1 MSKTALARFD
11 RPDTNLVTP
20 KSPTHVVV
28 IEDVRGSLDLKKDGS
43 QHRRYTSF
51 YEDLQN

>member
-11 RPDTNLVTP
+11 RPDTNFVRP
-20 KSPTHVVV
+20 KAPTHVVV
-28 IEDVRGSLDLKKDGS
+28 LDDTRGSLDLKKDGS

-51 YEDLQN
+51 YDDLQN